1 MIDADHLRWLSEVQG
16 LELPEEDL
24 VPVAS
29 ALSDLMMEIRKFDTL
44 EFPSDDHETRFDVD
58 WHLRTG

>member
-1 MIDADHLRWLSEVQG
+1 MIDADHVRWLSHVQG

-24 VPVAS
+24 LPVAS
-29 ALSDLMMEIRKFDTL
+29 ALSDLMMEIRRFERL
-44 EFPSDDHETRFDVD
+44 EFSSDDRETRFDVD